1 MADDLDLAA
10 LRPLFD
16 DLHGAAEAAI
26 TAMRE
31 GDMQAWL
38 DHAARGAE
46 LHEEIA
52 VRLGWRET
60 PRD

>member
-1 MADDLDLAA
+1 MAEELDYGS

-16 DLHGAAEAAI
+16 ELHETTQAASAAKV
-26 TAMRE
+26 E

-38 DHAARGAE
+38 EHAARGAE

-52 VRLGWRET
+52 VRLGWKVDRG
-60 PRD
+60 